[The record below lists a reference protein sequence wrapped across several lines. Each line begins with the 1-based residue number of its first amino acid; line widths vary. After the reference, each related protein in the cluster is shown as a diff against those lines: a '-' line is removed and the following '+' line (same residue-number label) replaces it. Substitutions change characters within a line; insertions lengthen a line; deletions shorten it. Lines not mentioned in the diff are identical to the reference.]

1 MLVYDM
7 KDKHSMEKALFAFF
21 PFCRISD
28 FYKEQ
33 ISCLLYRA
41 YWYCILNNLFYLV
54 LIKYLNACKCTTS
67 EKKRSLTAHV
77 KCHIHV
83 NKEIKC
89 KLQKASPHSYDLNY
103 DYPRMT
109 QVKNRYFL
117 PGKPCDFST
126 HGGTCF
132 YKFSATRL

>member
-1 MLVYDM
+1 MQMHHV
-7 KDKHSMEKALFAFF
+7 
-21 PFCRISD
+21 R
-28 FYKEQ
+28 
-33 ISCLLYRA
+33 
-41 YWYCILNNLFYLV
+41 
-54 LIKYLNACKCTTS
+54 
-67 EKKRSLTAHV
+67 KKRTLTAHV

-89 KLQKASPHSYDLNY
+89 KHQKASPHSFDLNY

-126 HGGTCF
+126 HGGTCI
-132 YKFSATRL
+132 YKFSATRLWWLTKCMMSMIW